1 MARQRTRRG
10 RRGDFQA
17 PAAAAAPRTRARQVK
32 PVGQPKSQAGVRRER
47 AGGFRGFAGESWG
60 ELKKVDWPGRRQIV
74 SATIVVIIAVA
85 IVGAYLYAADY
96 VFQRLV
102 RDVIL
107 GL

>member
-1 MARQRTRRG
+1 MARERTRRG

-17 PAAAAAPRTRARQVK
+17 PAASAARTRARQVK
-32 PVGQPKSQAGVRRER
+32 PASQPKSQAGVRRER
-47 AGGFRGFAGESWG
+47 TGGLRIFAGESWG

-96 VFQRLV
+96 IFQRLV
-102 RDVIL
+102 RDVLL
-107 GL
+107 GF